1 MPTDV
6 NSVSLA
12 ASLFAEF
19 FRILIYLVLII
30 LGLRIIWRVEK
41 RLDWVF
47 KLLTLSFVVVLLRQ
61 LVRLLVSLEVLKP
74 VPWLSWF
81 DILPALLS
89 LVAFMVMNNLINRME
104 KEK

>member
-47 KLLTLSFVVVLLRQ
+47 KLLTLSFVLWIGGVFGKFRSFKASAVVE
-61 LVRLLVSLEVLKP
+61 LVRYFAGP
-74 VPWLSWF
+74 VESSCLYG
-81 DILPALLS
+81 
-89 LVAFMVMNNLINRME
+89 NE
-104 KEK
+104 